1 MAYQKVLVAKR
12 SPKNLCF
19 ARQGEF
25 LVPAL
30 STDKMRGKLPEDHH
44 FFVGVET
51 GRTSRYGWVKELDAP
66 ITAEELARLR
76 EEKVVDQEAIDL
88 CELLLKST
96 SKLPENT
103 PVACHFYEV
112 TLPGKRQRRLK
123 IHKVIF
129 YDA

>member
-1 MAYQKVLVAKR
+1 MAYRKVLVAKH

-19 ARQGEF
+19 ARQGEY

-30 STDKMRGKLPEDHH
+30 STDRMRGKLPKDDH

-51 GRTSRYGWVKELDAP
+51 GKASRYGWVKDLDTP
-66 ITAEELARLR
+66 ITAEALARLR
-76 EEKVVDQEAIDL
+76 GEKTVDQKAIDL
-88 CELLLKST
+88 CELLLKSA
-96 SKLPENT
+96 SKLPEDT
-103 PVACHFYEV
+103 PMACHFYEV
-112 TLPGKRQRRLK
+112 TLPGRGQRKLK

>member
-1 MAYQKVLVAKR
+1 MNYRKVLVAKH

-19 ARQGEF
+19 ARKGEY

-30 STDKMRGKLPEDHH
+30 STDRMRGKLPKDHH

-51 GRTSRYGWVKELDAP
+51 GKTSRYGWVKELDAP

-76 EEKVVDQEAIDL
+76 GEEVVDQEAIDL
-88 CELLLKST
+88 CELLLRSA
-96 SKLPENT
+96 SKLPEDT
-103 PVACHFYEV
+103 PMACHFYEI
-112 TLPGKRQRRLK
+112 TLPGKRQRKLR

>member
-1 MAYQKVLVAKR
+1 MAYRKVLVAKR

-19 ARQGEF
+19 ARQGEY

-30 STDKMRGKLPEDHH
+30 STDKMRGKLPKDDH

-51 GRTSRYGWVKELDAP
+51 GKTSRYGWVKELDAP

-76 EEKVVDQEAIDL
+76 EGQVVNQEAIDH
-88 CELLLKST
+88 CELLLKSA
-96 SKLPENT
+96 SKLPEDT
-103 PVACHFYEV
+103 PMACHFYEV
-112 TLPGKRQRRLK
+112 TLPGERQRKLK